1 MKTNFSILLAL
12 GLSIASFGQVIT
24 SSKLTVSSGKVERI
38 ENFPSAYI
46 ASRNIDVWLPEGYN
60 STKKYNVLYMH
71 DGQMLFD
78 STQTWNRKE
87 WKVDEVVSQLIKSGK
102 IEECIVVG
110 I

>member
-46 ASRNIDVWLPEGYN
+46 ASRNIDVWLP
-60 STKKYNVLYMH
+60 
-71 DGQMLFD
+71 
-78 STQTWNRKE
+78 
-87 WKVDEVVSQLIKSGK
+87 
-102 IEECIVVG
+102 
-110 I
+110 